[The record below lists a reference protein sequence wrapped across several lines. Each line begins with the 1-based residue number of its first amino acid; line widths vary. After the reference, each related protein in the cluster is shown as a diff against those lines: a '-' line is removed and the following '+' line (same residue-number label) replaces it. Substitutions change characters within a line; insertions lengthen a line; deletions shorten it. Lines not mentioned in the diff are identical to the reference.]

1 MARSQPYTVAVNG
14 GLVKSSNVIDLLKTP
29 GVAKDL
35 RNFEVSTEGGYRRI
49 NGYQKFGTGSS
60 TQPTGGTTNIL
71 GVFPYAD
78 GVIVSASTNI
88 YFTQDGITYLQ
99 IIIVHLLDVV
109 LQLEHHKVS
118 VNLHY
123 LKLQRLIMEQ

>member
-1 MARSQPYTVAVNG
+1 MAISQPYTVAVNG
-14 GLVKSSNVIDLLKTP
+14 GLVESSNVIDLLKTP

-49 NGYQKFGTGSS
+49 NGYQKFGTTSA

-78 GVIVSASTNI
+78 GVIATAGTGIFFTNDGQTWVNIGRSSVSSSGDN
-88 YFTQDGITYLQ
+88 YL
-99 IIIVHLLDVV
+99 
-109 LQLEHHKVS
+109 S
-118 VNLHY
+118 
-123 LKLQRLIMEQ
+123 LIHI